1 MIKKKRIAV
10 FASGEGTNA
19 EKLIKYF
26 KDNSRIHVELIV
38 TNSSKAGVIKVAE
51 KNGIAFSVINR
62 SLLTNNSYMT
72 SLLNL
77 YDIDF
82 IVLAGFLLLMPP
94 FLVKLYDHR
103 MINIHPA
110 LLPKHGGKGMF
121 GLNVH
126 QSVISSGE
134 SESGVTIHY
143 VNESYDKGKVIY
155 QEKVKV
161 DRRDTAE
168 KLSKKIQEIE
178 HRVLPEITE
187 KLIGEMSYY

>member
-1 MIKKKRIAV
+1 MKKKRIAI

-19 EKLIKYF
+19 AQLIKHF
-26 KDNSRIHVELIV
+26 KDKSNISIDLII
-38 TNSSKAGVIKVAE
+38 TNSTKAGVIKLAT
-51 KNGIAFSVINR
+51 KNNIPYSVINR

-94 FLVKLYDHR
+94 FLVKMYDQK

-126 QSVISSGE
+126 QAVISSGE

-143 VNESYDKGKVIY
+143 VNESYDKGKIIY
-155 QEKVKV
+155 QEKIKV

-178 HRVLPEITE
+178 HRVLPEWTE
-187 KLIGEMSYY
+187 KLIEQLSYY

>member
-1 MIKKKRIAV
+1 MKKRRIAI
-10 FASGEGTNA
+10 FASGEGSNA
-19 EKLIKYF
+19 LQLINYF
-26 KDNSRIHVELIV
+26 KDNNHISIELIIA
-38 TNSSKAGVIKVAE
+38 NSTKAGVIKIAE
-51 KNGIAFSVINR
+51 KNGIQYSVINR

-94 FLVKLYDHR
+94 FLVKVYDQR
-103 MINIHPA
+103 MINMHPA

-126 QSVISSGE
+126 QSVISSGDTE
-134 SESGVTIHY
+134 TGVTIHY
-143 VNESYDKGKVIY
+143 VNESYDKGKVLY
-155 QEKVKV
+155 QEKIKV

-168 KLSKKIQEIE
+168 KLLKRVQEIE
-178 HRVLPEITE
+178 HRVLPEWTE
-187 KLIGEMSYY
+187 KLIDQMSYY

>member
-1 MIKKKRIAV
+1 MKKRRIAI
-10 FASGEGTNA
+10 FASGDGTNT
-19 EKLIKYF
+19 EKLIKHF
-26 KDNSRIHVELIV
+26 KNHSSISIELIIS
-38 TNSSKAGVIKVAE
+38 NSSKAGVIKLAQ
-51 KNGIAFSVINR
+51 KNDIQYSVINK

-94 FLVKLYDHR
+94 FLVKMYDQR

-110 LLPKHGGKGMF
+110 LLPKHGGKGMY

-126 QSVISSGE
+126 QSVISAGDLE
-134 SESGVTIHY
+134 TGVTIHY
-143 VNESYDKGKVIY
+143 VNESFDKGKIIF
-155 QEKVKV
+155 QEKLKV

-168 KLSKKIQEIE
+168 KLSKKVQEIE
-178 HRVLPEITE
+178 HRVLPEWTE
-187 KLIGEMSYY
+187 KLISQMSYY

>member
-1 MIKKKRIAV
+1 MMKKKRIAI
-10 FASGEGTNA
+10 FASGEGSNA
-19 EKLIKYF
+19 EKLIKHF
-26 KDNSRIHVELIV
+26 KDNPRIHVELIV
-38 TNSSKAGVIKVAE
+38 TNSSKAGVLKIAE
-51 KNGIAFSVINR
+51 KNGIAYSVINR

-94 FLVKLYDHR
+94 FLVKMYDQR

-110 LLPKHGGKGMF
+110 LLPRHGGKGMF
-121 GLNVH
+121 GHNVH
-126 QSVISSGE
+126 QAVISSGE
-134 SESGVTIHY
+134 TESGVTIHY
-143 VNESYDKGKVIY
+143 VNESYDKGKIIY

-168 KLSKKIQEIE
+168 KLAKKIQDVE

-187 KLIGEMSYY
+187 KLISEMSYY

>member
-1 MIKKKRIAV
+1 
-10 FASGEGTNA
+10 
-19 EKLIKYF
+19 
-26 KDNSRIHVELIV
+26 
-38 TNSSKAGVIKVAE
+38 
-51 KNGIAFSVINR
+51 
-62 SLLTNNSYMT
+62 MT

-168 KLSKKIQEIE
+168 KLSKKIQEVE